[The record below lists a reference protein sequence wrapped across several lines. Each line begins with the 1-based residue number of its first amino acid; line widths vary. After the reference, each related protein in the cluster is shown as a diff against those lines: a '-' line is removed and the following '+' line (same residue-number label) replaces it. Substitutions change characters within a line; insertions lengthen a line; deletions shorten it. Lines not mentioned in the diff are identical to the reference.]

1 MRALPA
7 IWRVA
12 VGNHSNVSSY
22 ALYWKVEDPQEPD
35 GDTEKV
41 LDSRTE
47 VLKAGPRD
55 HIVLFYADDG
65 ELTQKVG
72 DFLIEAIRTGGAA
85 IVVSTWEHKLAFG
98 RRLAQ
103 AGIDLAA
110 ARAAGIYTEL
120 DAAETIGRFVIGD
133 RADAASFWAE
143 ITPAIR
149 RAAGLGQPVRI
160 FGEMVSLLWD
170 TGLVSTAVEV
180 EAMWNE
186 LGVQFPF
193 ALVCGY
199 PLKSVTDGNLRDPLT
214 DVCRAHSAVAGDPPP
229 SMRGWRF

>member
-1 MRALPA
+1 LEIGR
-7 IWRVA
+7 
-12 VGNHSNVSSY
+12 
-22 ALYWKVEDPQEPD
+22 
-35 GDTEKV
+35 
-41 LDSRTE
+41 SRTE
-47 VLKAGPRD
+47 KAEKLLDSQTGVINAGPRD

-65 ELTQKVG
+65 ELVQKVG
-72 DFLIEAIRTGGAA
+72 GYLTGAIGKGGAA
-85 IVVSTWEHKLAFG
+85 IVVGTWAHQLALG

-103 AGIDLAA
+103 AGIDLAE
-110 ARAAGIYTEL
+110 ARSAGLYTEL
-120 DAAETIGRFVIGD
+120 DAADTIDRFVIGD

-149 RAAGLGQPVRI
+149 RAVSLGRPVRI

-170 TGLVSTAVEV
+170 AGQIGAAIEV

-193 ALVCGY
+193 ALVCAY
-199 PLKSVTDGNLRDPLT
+199 PLTSVTDGALHDPLT
-214 DVCRAHSAVAGDPPP
+214 DVCRAHSAVIGDPPS

>member
-1 MRALPA
+1 ML
-7 IWRVA
+7 
-12 VGNHSNVSSY
+12 
-22 ALYWKVEDPQEPD
+22 DP
-35 GDTEKV
+35 
-41 LDSRTE
+41 RTDA
-47 VLKAGPRD
+47 LKAGPRD
-55 HIVLFYADDG
+55 HVVLFYADDG

-72 DFLIEAIRTGGAA
+72 DYLIEAIDKGGAA
-85 IVVSTWEHKLAFG
+85 IVISTWAHKLTLG

-120 DAAETIGRFVIGD
+120 DAADTIDRFVIGD
-133 RADAASFWAE
+133 RADAADFWAE
-143 ITPAIR
+143 VTPVIR
-149 RAAGLGQPVRI
+149 RAVGLGQPVRI

-170 TGLVSTAVEV
+170 AGLVSTAVEV

-193 ALVCGY
+193 SLVCGY
-199 PLKSVTDGNLRDPLT
+199 LLKSVTDGDLRDPLT

>member
-1 MRALPA
+1 VR
-7 IWRVA
+7 
-12 VGNHSNVSSY
+12 
-22 ALYWKVEDPQEPD
+22 
-35 GDTEKV
+35 
-41 LDSRTE
+41 DSRTE

-65 ELTQKVG
+65 ELIQKVG
-72 DFLIEAIRTGGAA
+72 DYLIEAIDKGGAA
-85 IVVSTWEHKLAFG
+85 IVVSTWAHRLSLG

-110 ARAAGIYTEL
+110 ARAAGVYTEL
-120 DAAETIGRFVIGD
+120 DAADTIDRFVIGD
-133 RADAASFWAE
+133 GADAASFWAE
-143 ITPAIR
+143 ITPVIR
-149 RAAGLGQPVRI
+149 RAAGVRQPVRI
-160 FGEMVSLLWD
+160 FGEMVALLWEA
-170 TGLVSTAVEV
+170 GLVSTAVEV

-193 ALVCGY
+193 SLVCGY
-199 PLKSVTDGNLRDPLT
+199 SLTSVTDGDLRDPLT

>member
-1 MRALPA
+1 M
-7 IWRVA
+7 
-12 VGNHSNVSSY
+12 
-22 ALYWKVEDPQEPD
+22 
-35 GDTEKV
+35 
-41 LDSRTE
+41 LDSPTE
-47 VLKAGPRD
+47 VLSAGPRD

-65 ELTQKVG
+65 ELARKVG
-72 DFLIEAIRTGGAA
+72 DYLIEAIDKGGAA
-85 IVVSTWEHKLAFG
+85 IVVSTWEHQLSLG

-110 ARAAGIYTEL
+110 ARAAGVYTEL
-120 DAAETIGRFVIGD
+120 DAADTIGRFVIGD

-160 FGEMVSLLWD
+160 FSEMVSLLWD
-170 TGLVSTAVEV
+170 AGLVSTAVEV

-193 ALVCGY
+193 SLVCAY
-199 PLKSVTDGNLRDPLT
+199 PLTSVTDGDLRDPLT
-214 DVCRAHSAVAGDPPP
+214 DVCRAHSAVVGDPPP